1 VSELE
6 SMARVARASLRSGER
21 TVLARIASVEGSH
34 YRRAGARMV
43 LTETGGSAGAISG
56 GCLESDLVRRI
67 PEICAAGRPVEI
79 VYDMTS
85 EDDVVWGLGLG
96 CNGRVTVAVSP
107 VDASLAGA
115 LDAAAARHATGL
127 SARLPGEDDEIEPP
141 PALLLGGAGRD
152 AAPLARLA
160 RALGWSVTV
169 DAPRLSDTSRRR
181 FAKGVSFA
189 GREDPLSLRRPV
201 FAVVMTHNFLDDL
214 DLLERLA
221 SPRARTSAERSL
233 VYLGIL
239 GPRARTARLLGAVGE
254 SRARLPERIHSPA
267 GLDIG
272 AETPE
277 EIALA
282 ILAEMQ
288 AVRRDRGGGFL
299 SERTAAGEP
308 IHARGDRVC
317 RGAAQTVRPGSR

>member
-1 VSELE
+1 
-6 SMARVARASLRSGER
+6 
-21 TVLARIASVEGSH
+21 
-34 YRRAGARMV
+34 MV
-43 LTETGGSAGAISG
+43 LTETGSSAGAISG
-56 GCLESDLVRRI
+56 GCLESDLERRI

-96 CNGRVTVAVSP
+96 CNGRVKVAVSP

-115 LDAAAARHATGL
+115 LDAAAARHAKGL
-127 SARLPGEDDEIEPP
+127 SARLPGEDEEIEPP

-160 RALGWSVTV
+160 RALGWRVTV
-169 DAPRLSDTSRRR
+169 DAPRVSDASRRR
-181 FAKGVSFA
+181 FPEGVSFA
-189 GREDPLSLRRPV
+189 GLEDPASLGTPA

-214 DLLERLA
+214 SLLERLA
-221 SPRARTSAERSL
+221 SSRATAGGEGADGSL
-233 VYLGIL
+233 AYLGIL
-239 GPRARTARLLGAVGE
+239 GPRARTDRLLAALGE
-254 SRARLPERIHSPA
+254 SRAGLPETIHSPA
-267 GLDIG
+267 GLDLG

-288 AVRRDRGGGFL
+288 AVRRGRGGGE
-299 SERTAAGEP
+299 SQAGFS
-308 IHARGDRVC
+308 IRRMSQVC
-317 RGAAQTVRPGSR
+317 RSTRG